1 MSRNMSRQT
10 VRYVGA
16 GITALAGLAL
26 IIAAIVLMTRGDA
39 AAPIRVVAP
48 QPAQAPETTTVIK
61 VQVSGE
67 VIFPGVYQMD
77 AEDRLIDAV
86 VAAGGISHEADLSS
100 INMSRRVQDE
110 AHYHIPARGESKPP
124 ASTPSA
130 DTTSL
135 DSGLIDLN
143 WALVQ
148 ELEILPG
155 IGPSLAGAIVAYRE
169 ENGPFTSIDEVEG
182 VPGIGPKTLDAI
194 RLLVTV
200 SSRP

>member
-1 MSRNMSRQT
+1 MSRQT

-26 IIAAIVLMTRGDA
+26 IMAAILLMTRGDE
-39 AAPIRVVAP
+39 APPVRVVAP
-48 QPAQAPETTTVIK
+48 QPARAPETTTVIK
-61 VQVSGE
+61 IQLSGE
-67 VIFPGVYQMD
+67 VMFPGVYQVD
-77 AEDRLIDAV
+77 VEDRLIDAV
-86 VAAGGISHEADLSS
+86 AAAGGISAKADLSS
-100 INMSRRVQDE
+100 INLSRRVQDE
-110 AHYHIPARGESKPP
+110 THYHIPAIGESKPP
-124 ASTPSA
+124 ASTLSK
-130 DTTSL
+130 DTTAG

-143 WALVQ
+143 WASVR

-169 ENGPFTSIDEVEG
+169 DNGPFASVDEVDG
-182 VPGIGPKTLDAI
+182 VPGIGPKTLEAI